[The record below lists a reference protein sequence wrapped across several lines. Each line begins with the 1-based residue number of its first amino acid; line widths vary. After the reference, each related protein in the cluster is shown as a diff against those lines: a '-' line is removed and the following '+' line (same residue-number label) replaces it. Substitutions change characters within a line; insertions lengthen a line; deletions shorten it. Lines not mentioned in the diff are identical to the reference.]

1 MKPVLFAADNTFLLY
16 VKENEIRGVDLKTA
30 HYNVIPS
37 ITVPFVENA
46 SAIDYDVQTDR
57 LYWTDSKRHVIT
69 SAFFNGTGVQT
80 IIDTGKKKRSCF
92 YFCFYFIPPCGK
104 FGLPY
109 PGMAQQFPVLPIP
122 TRACSVFV
130 PPKFADCVSVSINKC
145 SFESFLGLD
154 LALER

>member
-1 MKPVLFAADNTFLLY
+1 MWMKPILFAADNTFLLY

-80 IIDTGKKKRSCF
+80 IIDTGKKKILLF
-92 YFCFYFIPPCGK
+92 LLLLYYPLWEIWVT
-104 FGLPY
+104 LP
-109 PGMAQQFPVLPIP
+109 
-122 TRACSVFV
+122 R
-130 PPKFADCVSVSINKC
+130 
-145 SFESFLGLD
+145 
-154 LALER
+154 

>member
-80 IIDTGKKKRSCF
+80 IIDTGKKKKVV
-92 YFCFYFIPPCGK
+92 FIFVSTLLPLVGNLGCLTQVWHSSFQCYPFPPERAV
-104 FGLPY
+104 FLY
-109 PGMAQQFPVLPIP
+109 PQNLQIVCL
-122 TRACSVFV
+122 CQ
-130 PPKFADCVSVSINKC
+130 
-145 SFESFLGLD
+145 
-154 LALER
+154 